1 MKNNKEVKISYW
13 AHHFTTIVSVTLV
26 LLLLG
31 IIASVWIGA
40 NAETRRLKER
50 LELSVIMADSIP
62 DGSAQRLADKIGKAP
77 YAHNVHLITR
87 EEALSAWTEETGE
100 NLQELFGV
108 NPMTEEIAFSV
119 NADYASAARI
129 ARIKSVLEKEPG
141 VESVSSPDTEMVESM
156 NANLSHL
163 TLILSVIA
171 AVMLFISFVLI
182 NNTVHLTI
190 YSRRFTIHTMQ
201 LVGATN
207 GFIRRPII
215 ANNALAGL
223 LAGLLASALLTA
235 AIAGSGSTGMPD
247 LTESLG
253 WPALAVVAAG
263 MTLTGVLL
271 CTCAAWISANSYLRK
286 DYGQL
291 FS

>member
-1 MKNNKEVKISYW
+1 MKKNKEVKISYW

-31 IIASVWIGA
+31 VIASVWIGA

-62 DGSAQRLADKIGKAP
+62 EGTALKLTEKIGKAP
-77 YAHNVHLITR
+77 YARNVHLITR
-87 EEALSAWTEETGE
+87 EEALAAWTADTGE
-100 NLQELFGV
+100 DLQELFGV

-119 NADYASAARI
+119 SADYASAAQI
-129 ARIKSVLEKEPG
+129 AKIKKTLEKEPG
-141 VESVSSPDTEMVESM
+141 VESVSSPDAEMVDSM
-156 NANLSHL
+156 NANLSRL
-163 TLILSVIA
+163 TLILAIIA
-171 AVMLFISFVLI
+171 GVMLFISFVLI

-215 ANNALAGL
+215 VSNALAGL
-223 LAGLLASALLTA
+223 LSGVLAAGLLASL
-235 AIAGSGSTGMPD
+235 IAGSNNALLPG
-247 LTESLG
+247 LTDSLG
-253 WPALAVVAAG
+253 WDAFALVAAG
-263 MTLTGVLL
+263 MLLAGTLL
-271 CTCAAWISANSYLRK
+271 CACAAWISANTYLRK

-291 FS
+291 FT